1 VVVLEMV
8 EVVERVIPHQLLLHR
23 ETTVEAVRV
32 VAVVAEQVVLVQ
44 QNLVPTVVQV
54 AQPQQIIIKLVPT
67 KVTQVVVV
75 AVVMLAL
82 VVQMRQVEQTQ
93 AMAEL
98 EHQTKMVLLLQQILV
113 VVAVVAVATNLVLS
127 ERVETAVAVL

>member
-1 VVVLEMV
+1 
-8 EVVERVIPHQLLLHR
+8 
-23 ETTVEAVRV
+23 
-32 VAVVAEQVVLVQ
+32 
-44 QNLVPTVVQV
+44 
-54 AQPQQIIIKLVPT
+54 
-67 KVTQVVVV
+67 
-75 AVVMLAL
+75 
-82 VVQMRQVEQTQ
+82 MRQVEQTQ